1 MDTSAIITLA
11 TGLAGIIGG
20 AWGGARYS
28 RSHEAEMASSTLEML
43 QARLNELDRQGEEKT
58 ARISELMTRVEVLES
73 LVTQRAEVE
82 AVHIEVTEVKGIV
95 NRIAVKVGAHE

>member
-11 TGLAGIIGG
+11 TGIAGIVGG

-43 QARLNELDRQGEEKT
+43 QARLDELDRQNGEKSS
-58 ARISELMTRVEVLES
+58 RISELVNRVEVLES

-82 AVHIEVTEVKGIV
+82 AVHLEVTEVKGIV
-95 NRIAVKVGAHE
+95 SRIAVKVGA